1 MGDGEATP
9 PADPSRPLPTWIWDA
24 KALTLSPRCPTCGN
38 RIIAS
43 GNRFTCLIVGFS
55 HYDEPVS
62 AVMGEVY
69 RRLEGQPPEAR

>member
-1 MGDGEATP
+1 MGDVTASPSEDA
-9 PADPSRPLPTWIWDA
+9 SRPLPTWLWDA

-55 HYDEPVS
+55 HYDES
-62 AVMGEVY
+62 ATAVMGEVLS
-69 RRLEGQPPEAR
+69 RLGQQSDT